1 MMYLRIVLLFALALV
16 TTDSLAQSRKER
28 KRKAETADQQP
39 TSMDPSYPKKD
50 YAPKA
55 SRKSSGKP
63 TRELEEEYYERMENV
78 QKEKRKSERLLSK
91 PQYSDPLYFGHK
103 RPPKKRKASKMK
115 FCKECGIRH

>member
-1 MMYLRIVLLFALALV
+1 MVYLRIILLLLLALV
-16 TTDSLAQSRKER
+16 TVDSLAQSRKNK
-28 KRKAETADQQP
+28 KRTEEATAQP

-78 QKEKRKSERLLSK
+78 QKEKRKSERLLAK

-103 RPPKKRKASKMK
+103 KPPKKRKASKMK